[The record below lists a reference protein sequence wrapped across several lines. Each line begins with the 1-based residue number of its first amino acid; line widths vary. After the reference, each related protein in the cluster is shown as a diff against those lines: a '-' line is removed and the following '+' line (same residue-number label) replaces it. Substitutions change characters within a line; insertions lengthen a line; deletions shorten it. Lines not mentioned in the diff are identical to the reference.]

1 MTNLYL
7 IILIVRLSD
16 AILLSR
22 GAMQKSPKSPEKRRY
37 SGQSFADRQADR
49 RATLVKAAAMVASR
63 HGFDGTSVAAICAEA
78 GLTAR
83 YFYESFPSREAIF
96 VEAYRAVQ
104 TELLTR
110 LQAAPTTG
118 ETTKRALA
126 GFFAAIQSEPGVAR
140 VFLIDLDDHGG
151 AMRMAS
157 FEGAQKLSKAFGLKA
172 THPLT
177 IAGIVGGIVDI
188 AKRWIESDFTE
199 PLDKVVEIALPFTK
213 IK

>member
-1 MTNLYL
+1 
-7 IILIVRLSD
+7 
-16 AILLSR
+16 
-22 GAMQKSPKSPEKRRY
+22 MQKTPKPPEKRRY
-37 SGQSFADRQADR
+37 SGQSFADRHAERRDR
-49 RATLVKAAAMVASR
+49 LVTAAAMVASR
-63 HGFDGTSVAAICAEA
+63 SGFDGTSVAAICAEA

-104 TELLTR
+104 NELLNR
-110 LQAAPTTG
+110 IQAAPSAG
-118 ETTKRALA
+118 ETTKRALT
-126 GFFAAIQSEPGVAR
+126 GFFTALQGNPKLAR

-172 THPLT
+172 THPLMV
-177 IAGIVGGIVDI
+177 AGIVGGIVDI

-199 PLDKVVEIALPFTK
+199 PLEKVVEIALPFTK